1 MQLMS
6 RRDFEQQRRSKEP
19 NQRELFKDSVDF
31 RSSVNSVNVDASPI
45 RKIKESGPV
54 YNPIRESSK
63 RVQDQLEEEEISGN
77 ELKIVKYKNKMK

>member
-6 RRDFEQQRRSKEP
+6 RRDFEQQRRSKDS

-45 RKIKESGPV
+45 KKIKETGPV
-54 YNPIRESSK
+54 YNPNRESS
-63 RVQDQLEEEEISGN
+63 RQVQDQLE
-77 ELKIVKYKNKMK
+77 